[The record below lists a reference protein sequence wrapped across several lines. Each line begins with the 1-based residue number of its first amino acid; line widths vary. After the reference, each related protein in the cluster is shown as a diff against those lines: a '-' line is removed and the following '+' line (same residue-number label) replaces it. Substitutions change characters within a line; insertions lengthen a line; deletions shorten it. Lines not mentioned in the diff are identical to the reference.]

1 MGGNPEWPIMWCGM
15 QPTKNLLFFTL
26 QMYNAGKIIG
36 QVKSIEFLDLTK
48 EEVEIAQNNPIENI
62 HKELHTEK
70 GINEYIQK
78 FP

>member
-1 MGGNPEWPIMWCGM
+1 
-15 QPTKNLLFFTL
+15 
-26 QMYNAGKIIG
+26 MYNAGKIIG